1 MSPEAARGC
10 DVTADGLP
18 DVGAVGG
25 IGERLVASRPA
36 GMSHPRFA
44 LGAAKRTQLRSA
56 WPLTDAMT

>member
-1 MSPEAARGC
+1 M
-10 DVTADGLP
+10 TADGLP